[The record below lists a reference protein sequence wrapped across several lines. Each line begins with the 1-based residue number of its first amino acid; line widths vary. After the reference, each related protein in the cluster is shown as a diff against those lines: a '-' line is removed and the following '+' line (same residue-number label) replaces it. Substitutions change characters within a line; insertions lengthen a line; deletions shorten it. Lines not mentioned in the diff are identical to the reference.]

1 MKKIYKDNK
10 SRDNNYRL
18 STQCFLLGLYLQL
31 LILHSVFLLFFVR
44 KFIQPIAQINKDHPS
59 RQSTLKSTGKQLL
72 TYLTFTKVKM
82 ALAKCSGTLF
92 FLLCD
97 NLHSSM

>member
-31 LILHSVFLLFFVR
+31 LILHSVFCCSLFVNLFNRLL
-44 KFIQPIAQINKDHPS
+44 K
-59 RQSTLKSTGKQLL
+59 
-72 TYLTFTKVKM
+72 
-82 ALAKCSGTLF
+82 
-92 FLLCD
+92 
-97 NLHSSM
+97 